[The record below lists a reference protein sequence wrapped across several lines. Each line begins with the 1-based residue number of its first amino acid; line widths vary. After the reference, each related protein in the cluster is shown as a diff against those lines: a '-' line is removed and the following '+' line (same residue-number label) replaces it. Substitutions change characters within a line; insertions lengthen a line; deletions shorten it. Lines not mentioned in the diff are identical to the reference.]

1 MNFFDKPAK
10 TKSAAAESA
19 ITSPNKA
26 ALKYSKPKIL
36 LLDMPD
42 SASTTLRSKGFN
54 VSCGTRGKPYEV
66 CKSSGYGALI
76 AKGDAPNHTEQEI
89 VVVDFGYGDL
99 EPGPRGEKHRPDD
112 EPDLWAKVSRK
123 NNCRISCEPMAGFE

>member
-26 ALKYSKPKIL
+26 AIKFPKPKIL

-54 VSCGTRGKPYEV
+54 
-66 CKSSGYGALI
+66 KSL
-76 AKGDAPNHTEQEI
+76 
-89 VVVDFGYGDL
+89 
-99 EPGPRGEKHRPDD
+99 R
-112 EPDLWAKVSRK
+112 WSRAERRTK
-123 NNCRISCEPMAGFE
+123 SLRSPSSFSTARRFPLLHSYV